1 VFAIIV
7 RFQVMPGHVE
17 NVIAALNEAAGPS
30 RAEPGCHVYIAN
42 QDRSDPNVV
51 VMYEVYDDEAAL
63 EAHRETEHFKEIVAK
78 RVIPFLEGRER
89 TEYTVV
95 TPL

>member
-7 RFQVMPGHVE
+7 RFQVKDGFVDE
-17 NVIAALNEAAGPS
+17 VIAALNDAAGPS
-30 RAEPGCHVYIAN
+30 RQEPGCHVYIAN
-42 QDRSDPNVV
+42 QSLEDSNVV

-63 EAHRETEHFKEIVAK
+63 EAHRETQHFKDIVAA
-78 RVIPFLEGRER
+78 RVLPHLASRER
-89 TEYTVV
+89 QEFRVV